1 MMNEVNT
8 DWLIE
13 SGEPLPPTNEVQL
26 KQEVEMLKDLASNV
40 GLYDYN
46 YTDEAVEDPT
56 LPTDGEEHIGIMA
69 QQLLKVPGLASAV
82 STTIDENGNE
92 TYVVDGVKVALA
104 SLGYIAALT
113 KIVLDMRGIDYA
125 NSSSDNVESVQNEGD
140 TGVQTT
146 SGTETG
152 TTYSGAEESGLSQGG
167 ISNGS
172 AVQTADSSELGSS
185 TAATG
190 LNASVYDEVK

>member
-1 MMNEVNT
+1 MINEVNT

-46 YTDEAVEDPT
+46 YTDEAVKDPT
-56 LPTDGEEHIGIMA
+56 LPTDSEEHIGIMA

-82 STTIDENGNE
+82 STTTDENGNE

-113 KIVLDMRGIDYA
+113 KIVLDMRGIEYA
-125 NSSSDNVESVQNEGD
+125 NSSSDNVEPVQNERD

-146 SGTETG
+146 SGAETAYSRTE
-152 TTYSGAEESGLSQGG
+152 ENGLSQGG

-172 AVQTADSSELGSS
+172 AVQTADSSELDSS
-185 TAATG
+185 ATATG

>member
-1 MMNEVNT
+1 MNEVNT

-56 LPTDGEEHIGIMA
+56 LPTDSEEHIGIMA

-82 STTIDENGNE
+82 STTTDENGNE

-113 KIVLDMRGIDYA
+113 KIVLDMRGIEYA
-125 NSSSDNVESVQNEGD
+125 NISSDNVEPVQNEGD

-146 SGTETG
+146 SGAKTG
-152 TTYSGAEESGLSQGG
+152 TEENGHPQSG
-167 ISNGS
+167 IPNGP
-172 AVQTADSSELGSS
+172 AVQTADSSELNSS
-185 TAATG
+185 TATG

>member
-1 MMNEVNT
+1 MINEVNT

-46 YTDEAVEDPT
+46 YTDEAVEDQT
-56 LPTDGEEHIGIMA
+56 LPTDSEEHIGIMA

-82 STTIDENGNE
+82 STTTDENGNE

-125 NSSSDNVESVQNEGD
+125 NSSSDNVEPVQNEGD

-146 SGTETG
+146 SGAETR
-152 TTYSGAEESGLSQGG
+152 TKENGLSQGG
-167 ISNGS
+167 ISNGP
-172 AVQTADSSELGSS
+172 AVQTTDSSELNSS
-185 TAATG
+185 TTAAG
-190 LNASVYDEVK
+190 LNASVYDEVQ

>member
-8 DWLIE
+8 EWLIE

-46 YTDEAVEDPT
+46 YTNEAVKDPT
-56 LPTDGEEHIGIMA
+56 LPTDSEEHIGVMA

-82 STTIDENGNE
+82 STTTDENGNE

-125 NSSSDNVESVQNEGD
+125 NSSSDNVESVQNKGD
-140 TGVQTT
+140 TGVQATYT
-146 SGTETG
+146 GTAYSGTEENG
-152 TTYSGAEESGLSQGG
+152 YSQGG
-167 ISNGS
+167 IPNGP
-172 AVQTADSSELGSS
+172 AVQTTDSSELGIS

>member
-1 MMNEVNT
+1 MVNEVNT

-46 YTDEAVEDPT
+46 YTNEAVEDPT
-56 LPTDGEEHIGIMA
+56 LPTDSEEHIGIMA
-69 QQLLKVPGLASAV
+69 QQLLKIPGLASAV
-82 STTIDENGNE
+82 STTTDENGNE

-125 NSSSDNVESVQNEGD
+125 NSSSDNVEPVQNEGD
-140 TGVQTT
+140 TRVQAT
-146 SGTETG
+146 SGTETA
-152 TTYSGAEESGLSQGG
+152 YSGTEENGYPQGG
-167 ISNGS
+167 ISNGP
-172 AVQTADSSELGSS
+172 AVQTTDSSELDSS

-190 LNASVYDEVK
+190 LNASVYDEVQ

>member
-1 MMNEVNT
+1 MNEVNT

-56 LPTDGEEHIGIMA
+56 LPTDSEEHIGIMA

-82 STTIDENGNE
+82 STTTDENGNE

-125 NSSSDNVESVQNEGD
+125 NSSSDNVEPVQNEGD
-140 TGVQTT
+140 TRVQTT
-146 SGTETG
+146 PGAHTGTE
-152 TTYSGAEESGLSQGG
+152 ENGLSQGG

-172 AVQTADSSELGSS
+172 AVKTADSSELDSSS
-185 TAATG
+185 TATG

>member
-1 MMNEVNT
+1 MMNDVNT

-46 YTDEAVEDPT
+46 YTNEAIEDPT
-56 LPTDGEEHIGIMA
+56 LPTDSEEHIGIMA

-82 STTIDENGNE
+82 STTTDENGEE

-125 NSSSDNVESVQNEGD
+125 NSSSDNVEPVQNEGD
-140 TGVQTT
+140 TGVQTAY
-146 SGTETG
+146 SGTA
-152 TTYSGAEESGLSQGG
+152 YSGAEENGYSQGG
-167 ISNGS
+167 IPNGS
-172 AVQTADSSELGSS
+172 AVQTADSSELDSS

>member
-1 MMNEVNT
+1 MNEVNT

-13 SGEPLPPTNEVQL
+13 SGEPLPPTNKVQL

-56 LPTDGEEHIGIMA
+56 LPTDSEEHIGIMA

-82 STTIDENGNE
+82 STTTDENGNE

-146 SGTETG
+146 SGTG
-152 TTYSGAEESGLSQGG
+152 TTYPGAEENGYSQSS

-172 AVQTADSSELGSS
+172 AVQTADSSELDSS

>member
-1 MMNEVNT
+1 MINEVNT

-56 LPTDGEEHIGIMA
+56 LPTDSEEHIGIMA

-82 STTIDENGNE
+82 STTTDENGNE

-146 SGTETG
+146 SGAETG
-152 TTYSGAEESGLSQGG
+152 TEENGLSQGG
-167 ISNGS
+167 ISNGP
-172 AVQTADSSELGSS
+172 AVQTADSSELDSS
-185 TAATG
+185 TTATG
-190 LNASVYDEVK
+190 LNASVYDEVQ

>member
-1 MMNEVNT
+1 MINEVNT

-56 LPTDGEEHIGIMA
+56 LPTDSEEHIGIMA

-82 STTIDENGNE
+82 STTTDENGNE

-146 SGTETG
+146 SGTA
-152 TTYSGAEESGLSQGG
+152 YSGTEENGLSQGG
-167 ISNGS
+167 ISNGP
-172 AVQTADSSELGSS
+172 AVQTADSSELDSS
-185 TAATG
+185 TTATG
-190 LNASVYDEVK
+190 LNASVYDEVQ

>member
-1 MMNEVNT
+1 MINEVNT

-46 YTDEAVEDPT
+46 YTNEAVEDPT

-82 STTIDENGNE
+82 STTTDENGNE

-125 NSSSDNVESVQNEGD
+125 NSSSDNVEPVQNEGD

-146 SGTETG
+146 SGTETR
-152 TTYSGAEESGLSQGG
+152 TKENGLSQGG
-167 ISNGS
+167 ISNGP
-172 AVQTADSSELGSS
+172 AVQTTDSSELDST
-185 TAATG
+185 TAAG

>member
-1 MMNEVNT
+1 MINEVNT

-56 LPTDGEEHIGIMA
+56 LPTDSEEHIGIMA

-146 SGTETG
+146 SGTA
-152 TTYSGAEESGLSQGG
+152 YSGTEENGLSQGG
-167 ISNGS
+167 ISNGP
-172 AVQTADSSELGSS
+172 AVQTADSSELDSS

>member
-1 MMNEVNT
+1 MNDVNT

-46 YTDEAVEDPT
+46 YTNEAVEDPT
-56 LPTDGEEHIGIMA
+56 LPTDSEEHIGIMA

-82 STTIDENGNE
+82 STTTDENGNE

-125 NSSSDNVESVQNEGD
+125 NSSSDNVEPVQNEGD

-146 SGTETG
+146 SGA
-152 TTYSGAEESGLSQGG
+152 TYSGAEENGYSQGG

-172 AVQTADSSELGSS
+172 AVQTADSSELDSS

>member
-1 MMNEVNT
+1 MINEVNT

-56 LPTDGEEHIGIMA
+56 LPTDSEEHIGIMA

-82 STTIDENGNE
+82 STTTDENGNK

-125 NSSSDNVESVQNEGD
+125 NSSSDNVEPVQNEGD

-146 SGTETG
+146 SGAETRTEENG
-152 TTYSGAEESGLSQGG
+152 YSQGG

-172 AVQTADSSELGSS
+172 AVQTADSSELDSS
-185 TAATG
+185 AATG

>member
-1 MMNEVNT
+1 MINEVNT

-56 LPTDGEEHIGIMA
+56 LPTDNEEHIGIMA

-82 STTIDENGNE
+82 STTTDENGNE

-125 NSSSDNVESVQNEGD
+125 NSSSDNVEPVQNEGN

-146 SGTETG
+146 SGTG
-152 TTYSGAEESGLSQGG
+152 TTYSETEENGLSQSG
-167 ISNGS
+167 ISNGP
-172 AVQTADSSELGSS
+172 AVQTEDSSELGSS
-185 TAATG
+185 ATATG

>member
-1 MMNEVNT
+1 MINEVNT

-46 YTDEAVEDPT
+46 YTDEAVKDPT
-56 LPTDGEEHIGIMA
+56 LPTDNEEHIGIMA

-82 STTIDENGNE
+82 STTTDENGNE

-113 KIVLDMRGIDYA
+113 KIVLDMRGIEYA
-125 NSSSDNVESVQNEGD
+125 NSSSDNVEPVQNERD

-146 SGTETG
+146 SGAETAYSRTE
-152 TTYSGAEESGLSQGG
+152 ENGLSKGG

-172 AVQTADSSELGSS
+172 AVQTADSSELDS
-185 TAATG
+185 TATATG

>member
-1 MMNEVNT
+1 MINEVNT

-46 YTDEAVEDPT
+46 YTDEAVKDPT

-82 STTIDENGNE
+82 STTTDENGNE

-113 KIVLDMRGIDYA
+113 KIVLDMRGIEYA
-125 NSSSDNVESVQNEGD
+125 NSSSDNVEPVQNEGD

-146 SGTETG
+146 SGAETAYSRTE
-152 TTYSGAEESGLSQGG
+152 ENGLSKGG

-172 AVQTADSSELGSS
+172 AVQTADSSELNSS

>member
-1 MMNEVNT
+1 MMNDVNT

-46 YTDEAVEDPT
+46 YTNEAIEDPT
-56 LPTDGEEHIGIMA
+56 LPTDSEEHIGIMA

-82 STTIDENGNE
+82 STTTDENGNE

-125 NSSSDNVESVQNEGD
+125 NSSSNNVEPVQNEGD

-146 SGTETG
+146 SGA
-152 TTYSGAEESGLSQGG
+152 YQGAEENGYSQGG

-172 AVQTADSSELGSS
+172 AVQTADSSELDSS
-185 TAATG
+185 TATTG

>member
-1 MMNEVNT
+1 MDEVNT

-82 STTIDENGNE
+82 STTTDGEGNE

-125 NSSSDNVESVQNEGD
+125 NSSSDNVESVQSEGD
-140 TGVQTT
+140 TRVQTT
-146 SGTETG
+146 SGAETETG
-152 TTYSGAEESGLSQGG
+152 ENGYSQGG

-172 AVQTADSSELGSS
+172 AVQTADSSELDS
-185 TAATG
+185 TAAAG

>member
-13 SGEPLPPTNEVQL
+13 NGEPLPPTNEVQL

-56 LPTDGEEHIGIMA
+56 LPTDNEEHIGIMA

-82 STTIDENGNE
+82 STTTDENGNE

-125 NSSSDNVESVQNEGD
+125 NSSSDNVEPVQNEGD
-140 TGVQTT
+140 TRVQTT
-146 SGTETG
+146 SGAETRTE
-152 TTYSGAEESGLSQGG
+152 ENGLSKGG

-172 AVQTADSSELGSS
+172 AVQTTDSSELNSS
-185 TAATG
+185 TTAAG
-190 LNASVYDEVK
+190 LNASVYDEVQ

>member
-1 MMNEVNT
+1 MNEVNT

-46 YTDEAVEDPT
+46 YTNEAIEDPT
-56 LPTDGEEHIGIMA
+56 LPTDSEEHIGIMA

-82 STTIDENGNE
+82 STTTDENGNE

-125 NSSSDNVESVQNEGD
+125 NSSSDNVEPVQNEGD
-140 TGVQTT
+140 PGVQTT
-146 SGTETG
+146 SGTETA
-152 TTYSGAEESGLSQGG
+152 YSGTEENGYPQGG

-172 AVQTADSSELGSS
+172 AVQAADSSELDSS
-185 TAATG
+185 TG

>member
-1 MMNEVNT
+1 MNKINT

-46 YTDEAVEDPT
+46 YTNEAAEDPT
-56 LPTDGEEHIGIMA
+56 LPTDSEEHIGIMA

-82 STTIDENGNE
+82 STTTDENGNE

-146 SGTETG
+146 SGAETG
-152 TTYSGAEESGLSQGG
+152 KTYSGTEENGLSKGS

-185 TAATG
+185 TKATG

>member
-46 YTDEAVEDPT
+46 YTNEAIEDPT
-56 LPTDGEEHIGIMA
+56 LPTDSEEHIGIMA

-82 STTIDENGNE
+82 STTTDENGNE

-125 NSSSDNVESVQNEGD
+125 NSSSDNVEPVQNEGD
-140 TGVQTT
+140 PGVQTT
-146 SGTETG
+146 SGTETA
-152 TTYSGAEESGLSQGG
+152 YSGTEENGYPQGG

-172 AVQTADSSELGSS
+172 AVQAADSSELDSS
-185 TAATG
+185 TG

>member
-1 MMNEVNT
+1 MNEVNT

-56 LPTDGEEHIGIMA
+56 LPTDSEEHIGIMA

-82 STTIDENGNE
+82 STTTDENGNE

-125 NSSSDNVESVQNEGD
+125 NSSSDNVEPVQDEGD
-140 TGVQTT
+140 TGVQTA
-146 SGTETG
+146 
-152 TTYSGAEESGLSQGG
+152 SGAETGAEENGYSQSG

-172 AVQTADSSELGSS
+172 AVQTADSSELDSS
-185 TAATG
+185 AAATG

>member
-1 MMNEVNT
+1 MNEVNT

-56 LPTDGEEHIGIMA
+56 LPTDSEEHIGIMA

-82 STTIDENGNE
+82 STTTDENGNE

-125 NSSSDNVESVQNEGD
+125 NSSSDNVEPVQNEGD
-140 TGVQTT
+140 TRVQTT
-146 SGTETG
+146 SGAETG
-152 TTYSGAEESGLSQGG
+152 TEENGLSQGG

-172 AVQTADSSELGSS
+172 AVKTADSSELDSSS
-185 TAATG
+185 TATG

>member
-1 MMNEVNT
+1 MNEVNT

-13 SGEPLPPTNEVQL
+13 NGEPLPPTNEVQL

-56 LPTDGEEHIGIMA
+56 LPTDNEEHIGIMA

-82 STTIDENGNE
+82 STTTDENGNE

-125 NSSSDNVESVQNEGD
+125 NSSSDNVEPVQNEGD
-140 TGVQTT
+140 TRVQTT
-146 SGTETG
+146 SGAETRTE
-152 TTYSGAEESGLSQGG
+152 ENGLSKGG

-172 AVQTADSSELGSS
+172 AVQTTDSSELNSS
-185 TAATG
+185 TTAAG
-190 LNASVYDEVK
+190 LNASVYDEVQ

>member
-1 MMNEVNT
+1 MNDVNT

-46 YTDEAVEDPT
+46 YTNEAIEDPT
-56 LPTDGEEHIGIMA
+56 LPTDSEEHIGIMA

-82 STTIDENGNE
+82 STTTDENGNE

-125 NSSSDNVESVQNEGD
+125 NSSSNNVEPVQNEGD

-146 SGTETG
+146 SGAYPGTEENG
-152 TTYSGAEESGLSQGG
+152 YPQGG

-172 AVQTADSSELGSS
+172 AVQTADSSELDSS
-185 TAATG
+185 TATTG
-190 LNASVYDEVK
+190 LNASIYDEVK